1 MRHASRLVAPLD
13 DAAVRP
19 LRSGDRAL
27 ISGVILTALDEAHR
41 RMAECAR
48 ENRPLPFDLEGQVIC
63 YLESSPTPPGRVCGP
78 VGPGASGRMDPYTP
92 LLLDLGLKGMIGRGR
107 RSPEVI
113 DSIVKNGA
121 VYFGAVGGAA
131 VLLSGYVTRM
141 ESVAWPEMGPEAV
154 FRMRVEDLPVVVLVD
169 AYGNDLYREGPARY
183 RRGSPPSE
191 EGLTGGP

>member
-1 MRHASRLVAPLD
+1 MRP
-13 DAAVRP
+13 
-19 LRSGDRAL
+19 
-27 ISGVILTALDEAHR
+27 
-41 RMAECAR
+41 
-48 ENRPLPFDLEGQVIC
+48 ENRPLLRPGGQVIC
-63 YLESSPTPPGRVCGP
+63 YLESSRRRPAGLRP
-78 VGPGASGRMDPYTP
+78 VGPGASGGWTP
-92 LLLDLGLKGMIGRGR
+92 THRSSSTSGSRDDRQGR

-113 DSIVKNGA
+113 DSIVKNGPSTS
-121 VYFGAVGGAA
+121 GAVGGAA